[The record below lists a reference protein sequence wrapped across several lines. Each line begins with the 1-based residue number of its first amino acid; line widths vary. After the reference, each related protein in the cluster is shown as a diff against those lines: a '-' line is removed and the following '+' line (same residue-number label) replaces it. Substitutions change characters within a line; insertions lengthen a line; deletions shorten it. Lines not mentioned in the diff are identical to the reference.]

1 MAAWIWVLIPLVAI
15 IGGYII
21 DYQKNKLKWRSTT
34 ASNENEL
41 EEVRSLVHKLKKRI
55 ENLEAIAAGS
65 DALHN
70 DNEARVIEYPQSEM
84 GQGQIVEENEKIVSH
99 KIKSRGN

>member
-1 MAAWIWVLIPLVAI
+1 MTAWIWILIPLVAI

-21 DYQKNKLKWRSTT
+21 DYQKNKLKWRSKT

-41 EEVRSLVHKLKKRI
+41 EEVRTLVHKLKKRI

-65 DALHN
+65 DSLHS
-70 DNEARVIEYPQSEM
+70 DNESQAIEYSQLET
-84 GQGQIVEENEKIVSH
+84 GQDQIVTENEKTVSN
-99 KIKSRGN
+99 KVKTRGN

>member
-1 MAAWIWVLIPLVAI
+1 MSAWIWILIPLVAI

-21 DYQKNKLKWRSTT
+21 DYQKNKLKWLSKT

-41 EEVRSLVHKLKKRI
+41 EEIRTLVHKLKKRI

-65 DALHN
+65 DTLHN
-70 DNEARVIEYPQSEM
+70 TNESQAIEYSQIEM
-84 GQGQIVEENEKIVSH
+84 GQDQIVTENEKTVAN
-99 KIKSRGN
+99 KVKTKRN